1 MPVDSWIKICYSLK
15 TVEKVEAASEEKFSW
30 PLDQMNVK
38 QLH

>member
-1 MPVDSWIKICYSLK
+1 MEKFFYPLK
-15 TVEKVEAASEEKFSW
+15 TVEKFKAASEEKFSW